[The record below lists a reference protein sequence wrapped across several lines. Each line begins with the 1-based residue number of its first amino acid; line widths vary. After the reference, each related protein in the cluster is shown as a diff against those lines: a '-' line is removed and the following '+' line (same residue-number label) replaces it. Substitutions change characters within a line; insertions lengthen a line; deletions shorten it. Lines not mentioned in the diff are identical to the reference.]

1 MVSHDLHPVTEC
13 FQMCGVPCLV
23 PLGLLL
29 AKGLERAFRG
39 IAEAVGKNVGV
50 PAEGVSL
57 GDAYAKEI
65 WPEWVTSL
73 FVLNQRA
80 DSSKATRVLG
90 WGDFK
95 QLRMLSDIES
105 GSYAASK

>member
-1 MVSHDLHPVTEC
+1 ME
-13 FQMCGVPCLV
+13 
-23 PLGLLL
+23 
-29 AKGLERAFRG
+29 
-39 IAEAVGKNVGV
+39 
-50 PAEGVSL
+50 
-57 GDAYAKEI
+57 DAYAKEI

-80 DSSKATRVLG
+80 DSSKAMRMLG